1 MHLAKRKIVEIIKN
15 TTLAAINLI
24 LTDRG
29 GKILGPKEMTIKKCL
44 GRG

>member
-1 MHLAKRKIVEIIKN
+1 MHLAKKKIVEIIKN

-29 GKILGPKEMTIKKCL
+29 GKNP
-44 GRG
+44 RA